1 MEMEKLEPVYVEFMP
16 SSLQEGKLYVSM
28 LYGTCVHLCPCGCG
42 EEVVT
47 PLNSHGWILY
57 FNGKVTLRPS
67 IGNYDLPCKSHYFIT
82 DNRIEWLPTENR
94 LDKGKKSKK
103 RRKFML
109 KKSFPFFA
117 FG

>member
-1 MEMEKLEPVYVEFMP
+1 MEKLEPVYVEFMP

-28 LYGTCVHLCPCGCG
+28 LYSTCVHLCPCGCG

-57 FNGKVTLRPS
+57 FNGKITLRPS